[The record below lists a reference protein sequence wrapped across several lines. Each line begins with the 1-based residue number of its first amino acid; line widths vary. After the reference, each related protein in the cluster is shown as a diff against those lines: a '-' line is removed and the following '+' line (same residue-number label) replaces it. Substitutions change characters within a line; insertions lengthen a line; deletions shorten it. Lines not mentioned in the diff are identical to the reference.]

1 MSETLHEPPRWIAAD
16 DSHLIWRSWDEAGEE
31 EPLTLVYFRDSDDT
45 HLLTPAG
52 VEIVRCLQEKPR
64 SLDELEEQLAAKQIQ
79 VSRKQLETFVNQLA
93 HVGVLERV

>member
-1 MSETLHEPPRWIAAD
+1 MSEALHETQRWIAAD

-64 SLDELEEQLAAKQIQ
+64 SLAAKQSQ
-79 VSRKQLETFVNQLA
+79 VSRKQLETFVHQLA